1 MHKLIFYISA
11 PFIWLLSKLPFPILY
26 LISNGLYY
34 LLFYII
40 GYRKT
45 VVLNNLKLTF
55 PEKSISEL
63 KEIRKRFFKHFTDLF
78 IESIKSFSISEKEIK
93 KRYRFKNPEIINEVA
108 KEGKSIILLGAHYAN
123 WEWITSIPFVLNID
137 VFAAYTKL
145 ENKHFEK
152 VIKKN
157 RTKYGITGFKT
168 TDFIKYMMTNIKNKK
183 QGLYILLSDQSPQL
197 KKTYYWKEF
206 FGVKVPIHTGAEML
220 SKKFDCAV
228 INYSCRKVKRGYYE
242 IEFETITT
250 QPNDFEDYQIM
261 DRYLKI
267 TEALIKEEPAH
278 YLWSHKRFKHKDKS
292 PK

>member
-108 KEGKSIILLGAHYAN
+108 KEGKSIILLGAHYAK

-206 FGVKVPIHTGAEML
+206 FQL
-220 SKKFDCAV
+220 
-228 INYSCRKVKRGYYE
+228 RRL
-242 IEFETITT
+242 IT
-250 QPNDFEDYQIM
+250 Q
-261 DRYLKI
+261 
-267 TEALIKEEPAH
+267 
-278 YLWSHKRFKHKDKS
+278 
-292 PK
+292 